1 MTTTHD
7 TPTTI
12 DDAIAS
18 HIKTMTES
26 GLGYDE
32 YHQMIADLDRL
43 AAAKE
48 RIAPARQ
55 PLSRDAILGA
65 CASVGTVL
73 AILVAEHAAPVLSK
87 ALGFVPKVFR

>member
-1 MTTTHD
+1 MEAQNN
-7 TPTTI
+7 PTTI

-18 HIKTMTES
+18 HISTMCES
-26 GLGYDE
+26 GLSYDE
-32 YHQMIADLDRL
+32 YHQMIHDLDRL

-48 RIAPARQ
+48 RIAPARK
-55 PLSRDAILGA
+55 PLSKDAILSA
-65 CASVGTVL
+65 AASVTTVL